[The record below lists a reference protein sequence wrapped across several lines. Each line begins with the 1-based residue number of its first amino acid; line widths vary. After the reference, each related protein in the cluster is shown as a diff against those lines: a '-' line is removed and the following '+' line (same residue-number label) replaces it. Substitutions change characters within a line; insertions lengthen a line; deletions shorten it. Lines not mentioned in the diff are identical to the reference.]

1 MNRERE
7 REEEREEGTMNRERE
22 ERERERERG
31 RERETSPLANASIN
45 IMNTVVCMYIKGQD
59 RSHIHRKNINT

>member
-7 REEEREEGTMNRERE
+7 RREK
-22 ERERERERG
+22 ERERG